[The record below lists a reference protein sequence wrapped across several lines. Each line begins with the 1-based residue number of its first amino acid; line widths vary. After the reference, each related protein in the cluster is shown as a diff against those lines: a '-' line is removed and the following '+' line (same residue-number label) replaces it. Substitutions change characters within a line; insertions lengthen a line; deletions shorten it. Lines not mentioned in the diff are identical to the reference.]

1 MVQAKIRQKTNAYP
15 TAIKAWFDSESRKI
29 RIVLNNGLE
38 VAFSPACAQGLE
50 GVSDDQLSRIE
61 ITPQGTGLHW
71 PDCDADLLVSGIL
84 EGFLGSRDYMRA
96 RLSRAGK
103 VHSEAKAHAAR
114 VNGARG
120 GRPKKTAVSGFVT

>member
-15 TAIKAWFDSESRKI
+15 AAIQAWFDAESRKV
-29 RIVLNNGLE
+29 RIVLDNGLE
-38 VAFSPACAQGLE
+38 VAFPPSCAQGLE
-50 GVSDDQLSRIE
+50 GASDEQLSLIE

-96 RLSRAGK
+96 HLSRAGK
-103 VHSEAKAHAAR
+103 AHSEAKAHAAR
-114 VNGARG
+114 MNGARG
-120 GRPKKTAVSGFVT
+120 GRPKKVAVSGFAP